1 MRPIRVLLVVSL
13 FALFVALAPDRA
25 HAEGEAVIIRSAGL
39 EKLLVDPKDAGL
51 RRALDMLHDRV
62 GDLPAELG
70 TQEFPAPALQLLM
83 EILHGPMSLRVNVL
97 EGIDPREAPPFSL
110 QLDRFTGTDADAAAL
125 AARLAEVMA
134 AATGMASQPAPDRD
148 GMRMLDLDGVPGYH
162 GAMRVGDSPALTV
175 AINRVSD
182 DPATIAWTGLPAS
195 VQPALAVHVDFPA
208 MAPVFDMMR
217 EQAGPEAE
225 MMLAQL
231 EMAGLTGPN
240 AATISAAMGYG
251 LDRAH
256 GALRYTNYQALLERY
271 HAVPARPL
279 AAGDL
284 RLVPADALY
293 AQVSAF
299 NPDSIVHTIRMLV
312 GMVPESKRPEG
323 DPIDLIAE
331 MTGIHLERDVAAH
344 LGDVMGLYT
353 SRTTGNGGLTSLVL
367 FAELTDADAIQATL
381 ARMSERANAM
391 GDQFANG
398 YVQLRD
404 RMIDGH
410 RVTSLLFPGLPIPL
424 EPSFAV
430 SGRYL
435 FKALTP
441 QALVAA
447 IEHADAGGRGLAEN
461 PRFLAM
467 GGQGAD
473 GAVQV
478 TFTDAPALVADG
490 YGLVSMGYAALA
502 NAVRSPGDP
511 TREPGVIMPPLGD
524 LLDGAKA
531 SVTIARVEGGD
542 LVMTTQADRS
552 WTVGGCAAVG
562 AIGGS
567 AATIAAAGIAAG
579 LVMPAMAS
587 ARTSARSVESM
598 SRMRALGIAFHMY
611 AAEHDDRIPAGADAL
626 LEAEFIG
633 VDALQSS
640 FGPAADGGADYWLDD
655 SGGKMSDIRYP
666 DKRVLAYD
674 RAMYLDGRQVA
685 ALFAD
690 GHVETLDWWAFREL
704 LEHEANEGID
714 FDLP

>member
-398 YVQLRD
+398 VRERVRAAPRPHDRRAPGDLAPVPRSADSAGAQLRGVGPLPVQGPDAPGARGRD
-404 RMIDGH
+404 RA
-410 RVTSLLFPGLPIPL
+410 RRRRRPGPRR
-424 EPSFAV
+424 EPPV
-430 SGRYL
+430 PRHGR
-435 FKALTP
+435 A
-441 QALVAA
+441 
-447 IEHADAGGRGLAEN
+447 GRGRRRA
-461 PRFLAM
+461 
-467 GGQGAD
+467 
-473 GAVQV
+473 
-478 TFTDAPALVADG
+478 
-490 YGLVSMGYAALA
+490 
-502 NAVRSPGDP
+502 GDVHG
-511 TREPGVIMPPLGD
+511 R
-524 LLDGAKA
+524 
-531 SVTIARVEGGD
+531 
-542 LVMTTQADRS
+542 
-552 WTVGGCAAVG
+552 
-562 AIGGS
+562 
-567 AATIAAAGIAAG
+567 
-579 LVMPAMAS
+579 
-587 ARTSARSVESM
+587 
-598 SRMRALGIAFHMY
+598 
-611 AAEHDDRIPAGADAL
+611 AGARRRRLRAREHGL
-626 LEAEFIG
+626 R
-633 VDALQSS
+633 
-640 FGPAADGGADYWLDD
+640 GP
-655 SGGKMSDIRYP
+655 RQRRP
-666 DKRVLAYD
+666 LA
-674 RAMYLDGRQVA
+674 R
-685 ALFAD
+685 
-690 GHVETLDWWAFREL
+690 
-704 LEHEANEGID
+704 
-714 FDLP
+714 